1 MKNQED
7 TIAIPTGKEL
17 FIKMAI
23 SAWDSYITRLTK
35 LFDKLTDE
43 QLLSQIAPNKNSG
56 VYLLGHMI
64 AINDAMQPL
73 LGFGEKLY
81 PELWKIFVDSP
92 DRSGQSM
99 PSIEELKKYWEDVN
113 AHLTRRISNMKS
125 EEWFTRHASVSEED
139 FAKEPH
145 RNKLNLLM
153 NRTNHAS
160 YHLGQ
165 LVLLQ

>member
-23 SAWDSYITRLTK
+23 SAWDSYNTRLTK